1 MVNNEYLKL
10 REKQQAEFDALPLK
24 AAYGEKQFN
33 EMMAAWGLDPVK
45 DQNKVYHLAA
55 GMYYLRSDAQ
65 LIRETLK
72 RHQEEMQKAIAADP
86 TGEGF
91 IFDMFTAEMTNHEYG
106 YTGDIG
112 ETLDALGLTAEE
124 INGSEKLQTGL
135 KLAHKHLMQASE
147 D

>member
-1 MVNNEYLKL
+1 MGNNEYLKL

-33 EMMAAWGLDPVK
+33 EMMTAWGLDPVK
-45 DQNKVYHLAA
+45 DQNKVFHLVA
-55 GMYYLRSDAQ
+55 GMYYLRKDSK
-65 LIRETLK
+65 LISETLK

-91 IFDMFTAEMTNHEYG
+91 IFDMFTAEMANHEYG

-124 INGSEKLQTGL
+124 INGSETLQNGL
-135 KLAHKHLMQASE
+135 RLAHKYIMQSSE